1 MDEILKRKSNF
12 LTQFIGLNFY
22 YIVIRLA
29 VTRVVIMKNKKNVKA
44 QNDYEVPKVLFF
56 FNFNKKVNELLFI
69 YYFLKS
75 FNL

>member
-56 FNFNKKVNELLFI
+56 FNFNKKVNELLFVF
-69 YYFLKS
+69 YFLKS

>member
-69 YYFLKS
+69 YYFLKR

>member
-56 FNFNKKVNELLFI
+56 FNFNKKVN
-69 YYFLKS
+69 
-75 FNL
+75 

>member
-1 MDEILKRKSNF
+1 
-12 LTQFIGLNFY
+12 
-22 YIVIRLA
+22 
-29 VTRVVIMKNKKNVKA
+29 MKNKKNVKA

>member
-12 LTQFIGLNFY
+12 ITQFIGLNFY

-44 QNDYEVPKVLFF
+44 QNDYEVSKVLFF

>member
-12 LTQFIGLNFY
+12 ITQFIGLNFY

>member
-56 FNFNKKVNELLFI
+56 FNFNKKVNQLLFI
-69 YYFLKS
+69 FYFLKS